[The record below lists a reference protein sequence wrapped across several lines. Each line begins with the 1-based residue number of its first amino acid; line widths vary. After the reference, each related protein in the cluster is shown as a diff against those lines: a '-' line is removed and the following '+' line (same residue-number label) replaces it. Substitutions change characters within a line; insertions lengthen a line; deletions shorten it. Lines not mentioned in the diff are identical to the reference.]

1 MAGLGY
7 PEKNQRQEML
17 RDGIKRLNF
26 GEIQRHIN
34 IGGCSILVIQN
45 DLKKKIEKVVTFDE
59 TEYVN

>member
-17 RDGIKRLNF
+17 RDGIKRLSF
-26 GEIQRHIN
+26 GEIQRHIK
-34 IGGCSILVIQN
+34 IGCSILVIQN
-45 DLKKKIEKVVTFDE
+45 DLKKKTEKVVTFDE

>member
-1 MAGLGY
+1 
-7 PEKNQRQEML
+7 ML

-45 DLKKKIEKVVTFDE
+45 ELKKKTEKVVTFDE